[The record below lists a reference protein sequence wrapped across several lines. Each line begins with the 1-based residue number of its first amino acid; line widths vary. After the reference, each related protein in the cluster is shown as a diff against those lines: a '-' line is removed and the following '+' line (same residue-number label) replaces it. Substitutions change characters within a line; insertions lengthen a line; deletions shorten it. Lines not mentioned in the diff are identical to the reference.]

1 MRVGKIINDVDFFV
15 FHQIL
20 NTTEILT
27 VTEKTKYVLH
37 EGENLESQTVTD
49 PKDVNNLFYVMS
61 TIWFS
66 RM

>member
-37 EGENLESQTVTD
+37 
-49 PKDVNNLFYVMS
+49 
-61 TIWFS
+61 
-66 RM
+66 